1 VKTLDQPNVKAEILR
16 RLNALTPNST
26 RKWGKMTAHQA
37 ICHLTDSLKALTG
50 EREMTYPNS
59 SALQQTFMRWI
70 ALYLPITWVQG
81 VKTAPETD
89 QQLQGTPPAEFTQDK
104 AALLESVER
113 IASGQVRWIAVHPI
127 LGTMTEREW
136 QRFEYLHFDHHLRQ
150 FGV

>member
-1 VKTLDQPNVKAEILR
+1 
-16 RLNALTPNST
+16 
-26 RKWGKMTAHQA
+26 
-37 ICHLTDSLKALTG
+37 
-50 EREMTYPNS
+50 
-59 SALQQTFMRWI
+59 MRWI

-104 AALLESVER
+104 TVLLESVER
-113 IASGQVRWIAVHPI
+113 IAAGQVRWIAVHPI
-127 LGTMTEREW
+127 LGKMTEREW